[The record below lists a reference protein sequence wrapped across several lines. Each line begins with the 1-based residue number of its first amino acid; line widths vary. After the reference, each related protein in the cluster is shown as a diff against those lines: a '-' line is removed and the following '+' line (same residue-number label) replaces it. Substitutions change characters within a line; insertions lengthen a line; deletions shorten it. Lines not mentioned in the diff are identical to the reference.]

1 MLDLQPDGPCLGPL
15 VARCEEIAIRSH
27 GPPEVAREFSRHMP
41 NSPALPYDDKPREV
55 IVASLARHKEEA
67 NRQHHYPRPH
77 ARNPTRLPR
86 SGAFHHVGTAEL
98 ATVNFREFLFH
109 ALR

>member
-1 MLDLQPDGPCLGPL
+1 
-15 VARCEEIAIRSH
+15 
-27 GPPEVAREFSRHMP
+27 MP
-41 NSPALPYDDKPREV
+41 NSPALPYDDKPRGV

-67 NRQHHYPRPH
+67 NCQHHYPRPH

-98 ATVNFREFLFH
+98 ATTNFGEFLFYDVG
-109 ALR
+109 

>member
-1 MLDLQPDGPCLGPL
+1 
-15 VARCEEIAIRSH
+15 
-27 GPPEVAREFSRHMP
+27 MP
-41 NSPALPYDDKPREV
+41 NSPALPYDDIPRGV

-98 ATVNFREFLFH
+98 ATTNFGEFLFYDVG
-109 ALR
+109 